1 MIALLCACVV
11 CKVAGMRG
19 FEEYRAAGRL
29 VKPVAHM
36 QLVARRCNF
45 RQRPPVAAAPRSQFA
60 GVPIVM
66 LRRPV
71 CVVVAIC
78 APRARALVGGDLL
91 SACARAGCRFSLCSS
106 FGGRNWFSFACHV
119 SCAPNVLQRAAVPD
133 SATFSEHVLVSILG
147 TCSGSNFGY
156 MVVFAIYICIWSSV
170 ARAGRVAERAAGTHF
185 GSRFRGGFLASRCF
199 FACVCACVRV
209 RAVGRASWADW
220 RSGRGVCLGDSAGV
234 AWVICAWARH
244 VGGGARCVRAS
255 VVLID
260 SGGVGSPRIARATVS
275 AARRAHA
282 LMPRDPS
289 CRR

>member
-1 MIALLCACVV
+1 
-11 CKVAGMRG
+11 MRG

-78 APRARALVGGDLL
+78 APRARALVGGGLL

-133 SATFSEHVLVSILG
+133 SATFSEHVLVPILG

-199 FACVCACVRV
+199 FCVHVRVCAGACGRMSFLGGLAQWAWCV
-209 RAVGRASWADW
+209 SW
-220 RSGRGVCLGDSAGV
+220 
-234 AWVICAWARH
+234 
-244 VGGGARCVRAS
+244 
-255 VVLID
+255 
-260 SGGVGSPRIARATVS
+260 
-275 AARRAHA
+275 
-282 LMPRDPS
+282 
-289 CRR
+289 

>member
-1 MIALLCACVV
+1 
-11 CKVAGMRG
+11 MRG

-133 SATFSEHVLVSILG
+133 SATFSEHVLVPILG

-156 MVVFAIYICIWSSV
+156 MVVFAIYIYIYAYGARRR
-170 ARAGRVAERAAGTHF
+170 ARAVWRSALREHISVPDLGAAFWRADAFLRACARVCG
-185 GSRFRGGFLASRCF
+185 
-199 FACVCACVRV
+199 CVR
-209 RAVGRASWADW
+209 
-220 RSGRGVCLGDSAGV
+220 
-234 AWVICAWARH
+234 
-244 VGGGARCVRAS
+244 
-255 VVLID
+255 
-260 SGGVGSPRIARATVS
+260 
-275 AARRAHA
+275 
-282 LMPRDPS
+282 
-289 CRR
+289 

>member
-1 MIALLCACVV
+1 
-11 CKVAGMRG
+11 MRG

-78 APRARALVGGDLL
+78 APRARALVGGGLL

-119 SCAPNVLQRAAVPD
+119 SCAPNVLHRAAVPD
-133 SATFSEHVLVSILG
+133 SATFSEHVSVPILG

-156 MVVFAIYICIWSSV
+156 MAVFAIYIYAYGARWR
-170 ARAGRVAERAAGTHF
+170 ARAVWRSALREHISVPDLGAAFWRADA
-185 GSRFRGGFLASRCF
+185 F
-199 FACVCACVRV
+199 FACMCACVRV
-209 RAVGRASWADW
+209 RA
-220 RSGRGVCLGDSAGV
+220 AG
-234 AWVICAWARH
+234 
-244 VGGGARCVRAS
+244 
-255 VVLID
+255 
-260 SGGVGSPRIARATVS
+260 
-275 AARRAHA
+275 
-282 LMPRDPS
+282 
-289 CRR
+289 